1 MAAAL
6 EVMTGVAL
14 MTRCLRQHQVWSHK
28 QPCSPLR
35 RQLQPPSRTR
45 AQMVAPGNAVAALLK
60 TILMLVIA
68 MLHNHQ

>member
-14 MTRCLRQHQVWSHK
+14 MTLCLRQHQVWSHK
-28 QPCSPLR
+28 RPWAPLR
-35 RQLQPPSRTR
+35 RQLQPPSRTG
-45 AQMVAPGNAVAALLK
+45 AQVVSPGNAVAVLLVA
-60 TILMLVIA
+60 ILMLVIT